1 MLLNDRPWDASMD
14 KMMAYMHQD
23 EKFMPDMT
31 VAEHLHFHAKCRLP
45 AMSGAD
51 REAFVEKAID
61 QMGLERQRD
70 QMIGDAAAGG
80 VHISKNERK
89 RLNYATEI
97 LTQPSLLFVDEPTT
111 GLDSFMAEI
120 VVNGKCS
127 RSLCDFFR
135 RSSKKAAAQT

>member
-1 MLLNDRPWDASMD
+1 MD

-45 AMSGAD
+45 AMSGED

-127 RSLCDFFR
+127 RSLCAFFR